1 VTPLA
6 DGNRIASY
14 YDALVDRYGHDPR
27 ACDASGVDSLQ
38 RRYRVLGDVLDLT
51 GKRLLEIG
59 CGFGDLGA
67 SLRDR
72 YETVSY
78 RGVDLS
84 PRMVEAGRAA
94 HGLDLR
100 VANLLDLDPAEER
113 YDVVLAQ
120 GIFYLLDGDAEAKM
134 RELVRAMTALADEAV
149 AFTAVSSWTPSPE
162 PDEYYVDPVSLLG
175 FCRTL
180 TPFVAIRH
188 DYHPGD
194 VAAYLYLKGAHR

>member
-1 VTPLA
+1 MSAVA
-6 DGNRIASY
+6 DSGRIASY

-27 ACDASGVDSLQ
+27 ACDASGIESLE
-38 RRYRVLGDVLDLT
+38 RRYRVLGDVQDLS
-51 GKRLLEIG
+51 GRRVLEVG

-67 SLRDR
+67 YLRRR
-72 YETVSY
+72 YEGVVY

-84 PRMVEAGRAA
+84 HRMVEAGRAA

-100 VANLLDLDPAEER
+100 VANVLDLDPAEER

-134 RELVRAMTALADEAV
+134 QELVRAMAALSLEAT
-149 AFTAVSSWTPSPE
+149 AFTAVSTWTPSPE
-162 PDEYYVDPVSLLG
+162 PGEYYVDPVGLLG

-180 TPFVAIRH
+180 APLVTVRH

-194 VAAYLYLKGAHR
+194 VAAYLYLDGRA

>member
-1 VTPLA
+1 MNAVA
-6 DGNRIASY
+6 DSGRIAAY

-27 ACDASGVDSLQ
+27 ACDASGAASLE
-38 RRYRVLGDVLDLT
+38 RRYRVLGDVQDLA
-51 GKRLLEIG
+51 GKRVLEVG

-67 SLRDR
+67 YLQRR
-72 YETVSY
+72 YEGVVY

-84 PRMVEAGRAA
+84 PRMVEAGRAT

-100 VANLLDLDPAEER
+100 VANVLDLDPALER

-120 GIFYLLDGDAEAKM
+120 GIFYLLDGDAEAKTH
-134 RELVRAMTALADEAV
+134 ELVRAMTGLAGEAV
-149 AFTAVSSWTPSPE
+149 AFTAVSTWTPSPE
-162 PDEYYVDPVSLLG
+162 PGEHYVDPVSLLG